1 MSLTL
6 YPRSEFALP
15 ARTGGLTEQILLL
28 RRRWLTFLLAALLV
42 PATAWVILG
51 LVGPQYTAMG
61 IMLYDPVGAAPPGDL
76 PQDLPALV
84 SNAVVTSQAAIIDSL
99 PAARRLAAA
108 LDLADDPGFNPRLKR
123 HFWSGWLPERARPAD
138 PDALADIVRDSLS
151 VTVPPD
157 SNVLTV
163 AFTSGNPQ
171 LSAAA
176 ANMAMQIYLGQERDQ
191 AFADVT
197 GEETWLAG
205 HEAVLEAQLDATEAA
220 LSQAR
225 AAAGIVS
232 GEQVSITTETASRLA
247 ASLVDAKA
255 QLASAQARLAAAGG
269 ADAADAQIA
278 PNLLPLRKEAADL
291 AAQIGALS
299 RVYGGDYPE
308 LASDRAQLAAI
319 NAALGDETGRE
330 LASARADVAA
340 DQAQVASLA
349 AAVESARAESQVQD
363 ADSAPIRALEQKES
377 AQKAMLQNM
386 QMQADQL
393 AQQAAL
399 TKTDARILS
408 AAAPPADAGSP
419 KRGQILLAAVFLGGC
434 LGLLLVQLSEHL
446 DTSFCS
452 GGALRSATGLGCLAL
467 VPEIRH
473 PLIAPLVAPMSLFS
487 EQLRALRTAL
497 TAGETPGRSRVIA
510 ITAARPNEGKTTL
523 SIALARA
530 LAASGVSVL
539 AVDGDARQPSF
550 DAVFSTGGAPGL
562 TDVLAGLATLDDTI
576 CKDSRTSLHILPA
589 GTQTADAI
597 SLFLSPVLA
606 GLLEQLRGRYDIVL
620 LDVPPAFALA
630 EARILARLADAAL
643 LCVRWGRT
651 PSRVVLAAIQL
662 LRESQVNLIGTA
674 LTRVNS
680 RRHRASGF
688 ADAEMYQA
696 RYGGYFRR

>member
-1 MSLTL
+1 MSITL
-6 YPRSEFALP
+6 YPRPEFALP
-15 ARTGGLTEQILLL
+15 ARAGGLTEQVLLL
-28 RRRWLTFLLAALLV
+28 RRRWLTLLLAALLV
-42 PATAWVILG
+42 PAAAWVALA

-61 IMLYDPVGAAPPGDL
+61 IMLYDPVEAAPPGDL
-76 PQDLPALV
+76 PPDLPALV

-99 PAARRLAAA
+99 PAARLLAAR
-108 LDLADDPGFNPRLKR
+108 LDLADDPAFNPRSR
-123 HFWSGWLPERARPAD
+123 HHVWSGWLPGSARPAD
-138 PDALADIVRDSLS
+138 PDALADKVRESLS

-163 AFTSGNPQ
+163 AFTSGDAQ

-197 GEETWLAG
+197 GGETWLSG
-205 HEAVLEAQLDATEAA
+205 HEAALEAELDATEAA
-220 LSQAR
+220 LAQAR

-278 PNLLPLRKEAADL
+278 PNVLPLRKEAADL

-308 LASDRAQLAAI
+308 LASDRAQLSAI
-319 NAALGDETGRE
+319 NAALDDETARE

-340 DQAQVASLA
+340 DQAQVASLSNAVDA
-349 AAVESARAESQVQD
+349 ARVESQAQD

-377 AQKAMLQNM
+377 AEKAMLQNM
-386 QMQADQL
+386 QLQADQL

-408 AAAPPADAGSP
+408 AAAPPLDAASP
-419 KRGQILLAAVFLGGC
+419 KRRQILLAAAFLGVC

-452 GGALRSATGLGCLAL
+452 GAALRSATGLACLAQ

-473 PLIAPLVAPMSLFS
+473 PLVAPLVAPLSLFS

-497 TAGETPGRSRVIA
+497 DAGEARRSGRVIA
-510 ITAARPNEGKTTL
+510 ITAARPGEGKTTL
-523 SIALARA
+523 TVALARA
-530 LAASGVSVL
+530 LAVSGVAVL

-562 TDVLAGLATLDDTI
+562 TDVLAGLAMLDDAI
-576 CKDSRTSLHILPA
+576 CHDSRTGLHIMPG

-606 GLLEQLRGRYDIVL
+606 GLLAQLRERYDVIL

-662 LRESQVNLIGTA
+662 LRESQVNLIGAA